1 MIVVAAVGL
10 LALVVGVTIGLW
22 QTTIGPTLA
31 WRSLCENVT
40 TNLVVKELAWERL
53 VTNEVGNSTMVVPER
68 AYRQVQR
75 PSDITIVRLNGKTNE
90 FDRPIVLGASR
101 EYFIEGPGILA
112 ANTQAAGGVVR
123 VHLKNCYL
131 FNRSAMPIDKANI
144 RYVFE
149 GGAYLNFTEQDEAP
163 RSVINE
169 HIEEFD
175 GANNVIDYKGP
186 PDPMCYGV
194 CPIRKKTAFYKN
206 LHFPRHFF
214 VSSGKYVVESME
226 TKDIKAGSSD
236 ESFDFRL
243 DPNRVRTNA
252 EIQLFADVFSITFEE
267 ARQILTKAGRR
278 CEV

>member
-1 MIVVAAVGL
+1 
-10 LALVVGVTIGLW
+10 
-22 QTTIGPTLA
+22 
-31 WRSLCENVT
+31 
-40 TNLVVKELAWERL
+40 
-53 VTNEVGNSTMVVPER
+53 
-68 AYRQVQR
+68 
-75 PSDITIVRLNGKTNE
+75 
-90 FDRPIVLGASR
+90 
-101 EYFIEGPGILA
+101 
-112 ANTQAAGGVVR
+112 
-123 VHLKNCYL
+123 
-131 FNRSAMPIDKANI
+131 MPIDKANI

-186 PDPMCYGV
+186 FKPAGYGI
-194 CPIRKKTAFYKN
+194 CPRCTESTVSKN